1 MVRYS
6 STDEEVSLLALGDE
20 ATLVHYRLNAVLALL
35 HGEDDVAGKRGM
47 LRNLMANG
55 PMTVPQLAALRPVS
69 RQYVQKVVNALEGQG
84 LVERRPNSA
93 HRRSKLVALTAE
105 GRACLAQIAA
115 REAPLLDAA
124 RAAVPDPDD
133 VETTVTVL
141 RSIRRHLDDV
151 ITDLK
156 DEAHHED

>member
-1 MVRYS
+1 MTRYS
-6 STDEEVSLLALGDE
+6 STDEETSLLALGDE

-47 LRNLMANG
+47 LRNLLANG

-93 HRRSKLVALTAE
+93 HRRSKLVVLTAE
-105 GRACLAQIAA
+105 GRACLAKIAT

-124 RAAVPDPDD
+124 GAAVPDPDG
-133 VETTVTVL
+133 VETAVTVL
-141 RSIRRHLDDV
+141 RTIRRHLDDV

-156 DEAHHED
+156 DEGHYED